1 MPRKGAFSRCVESVS
16 ERGGVSDP
24 RAVCAASIGAKRG
37 RTRGRVNAKGIKAA
51 RPGKYTAKDLV
62 GIGKKAVQAK
72 LAPWTLLNKGKKKKR
87 KNPNEGAAVEAYK
100 SFHGRSPEELIE
112 FDTVHHFPG
121 RTSAIGDLVALSIRV
136 PQERFPGD
144 TARERTVDL
153 SDFGDAWLTEHPTMK
168 QLYVEG
174 GDQSVDLEQFGL
186 DESEPHE
193 LEYLGELVRCE
204 YFTRKDH
211 LGSEGGEANYH
222 HKFGKN
228 ELTLEKTEFIKVAY
242 HVPDEQLIFA
252 GGGYEIPAEGI
263 DG

>member
-1 MPRKGAFSRCVESVS
+1 MAAKPKSRGAQR
-16 ERGGVSDP
+16 RPGVKDLKD
-24 RAVCAASIGAKRG
+24 AAMA
-37 RTRGRVNAKGIKAA
+37 GIK
-51 RPGKYTAKDLV
+51 
-62 GIGKKAVQAK
+62 AK
-72 LAPWTLLNKGKKKKR
+72 LAPWTLLSNPRSR
-87 KNPNEGAAVEAYK
+87 KNHHNEKAAVDAFRE
-100 SFHGRSPEELIE
+100 FHGREPEELIE
-112 FDTVHHFPG
+112 FESVHHFPG
-121 RTSAIGDLVALSIRV
+121 RTATIGDLVLLSIRV
-136 PQERFPGD
+136 PKERFPRD
-144 TARERTVDL
+144 SARERTVDL
-153 SDFGDAWLTEHPTMK
+153 SDFGDAWLTQHPTMK

-186 DESEPHE
+186 DEENPHE

-211 LGSEGGEANYH
+211 LGDEGGEANYH

-228 ELTLEKTEFIKVAY
+228 ELTLKKTELIKVAY